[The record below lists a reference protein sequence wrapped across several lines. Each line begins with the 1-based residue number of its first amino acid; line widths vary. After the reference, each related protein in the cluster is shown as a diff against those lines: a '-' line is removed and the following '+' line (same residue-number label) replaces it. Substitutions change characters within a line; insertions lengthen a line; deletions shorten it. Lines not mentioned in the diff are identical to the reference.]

1 MVGSDDKPVKLV
13 ESVLDN
19 GLLQLGEQRIAAEPS
34 EEMANFVVEYIAKN
48 NRTRLMG
55 RTNIDGSLLAKLI
68 ANCRDLRANQV
79 RNLGNSVMK
88 IWKRGLPSISRQ
100 SV

>member
-1 MVGSDDKPVKLV
+1 MFADEDRGFVVGSDDKPIKLV

-19 GLLQLGEQRIAAEPS
+19 GLLQLGEQRITAEPS

-55 RTNIDGSLLAKLI
+55 RTNTYLARRRVNRLE
-68 ANCRDLRANQV
+68 
-79 RNLGNSVMK
+79 NSVMK

>member
-19 GLLQLGEQRIAAEPS
+19 GLLQLGEQRIVAEPS
-34 EEMANFVVEYIAKN
+34 EEMADFVVKKSQK
-48 NRTRLMG
+48 
-55 RTNIDGSLLAKLI
+55 NIDGSLLAKLI
-68 ANCRDLRANQV
+68 ANCRDLRANQA

-88 IWKRGLPSISRQ
+88 IWKLESLNILQ
-100 SV
+100 KLV

>member
-34 EEMANFVVEYIAKN
+34 EEMA
-48 NRTRLMG
+48 
-55 RTNIDGSLLAKLI
+55 DGSLSAKLI
-68 ANCRDLRANQV
+68 ANCRDLRANQA

-88 IWKRGLPSISRQ
+88 IWKLESLNILQ
-100 SV
+100 KLV